1 MKKELMKRTKGCK
14 IRLTSNMML
23 CIPFF
28 ILWGVYMLLG
38 AAITPLSP
46 MEDSYKIME
55 TVERYI
61 GIAICV
67 YVCIYSLVSI
77 TEKDI
82 SIIKRFLYFLLLVTG
97 IIGFFYLDSRWLYF
111 DLVLIIS
118 LICAVQKSKKV
129 KSADNATEIVNNTA
143 ERAVM
148 ILNAPSNNESI

>member
-1 MKKELMKRTKGCK
+1 MKRSEGCK

-38 AAITPLSP
+38 AAMTPLSP
-46 MEDSYKIME
+46 MDESYKMLTTTE
-55 TVERYI
+55 KYI

-111 DLVLIIS
+111 DLALIVS

-143 ERAVM
+143 ERTVM

>member
-1 MKKELMKRTKGCK
+1 MKKELIKPSKKCK

-38 AAITPLSP
+38 AAMTPLIP
-46 MEDSYKIME
+46 MEESYKMLATTE
-55 TVERYI
+55 KYI

-77 TEKDI
+77 TQK
-82 SIIKRFLYFLLLVTG
+82 SAPVIKRFLCCLLLVTG

-111 DLVLIIS
+111 DLALIVS

-129 KSADNATEIVNNTA
+129 KSADNATEVMNNTA
-143 ERAVM
+143 ERTVM

>member
-1 MKKELMKRTKGCK
+1 MKRSEGCK

-38 AAITPLSP
+38 AAMTPLSP
-46 MEDSYKIME
+46 MDESYKVME

-61 GIAICV
+61 GIAICA
-67 YVCIYSLVSI
+67 YVCIYSLISI
-77 TEKDI
+77 TQK
-82 SIIKRFLYFLLLVTG
+82 SAPVIKRFLCCLLLVTG

-111 DLVLIIS
+111 DFVLIIS
-118 LICAVQKSKKV
+118 LICATQKSVKT
-129 KSADNATEIVNNTA
+129 KSADNATEIMNNTA

>member
-14 IRLTSNMML
+14 IRLISNMVL

-61 GIAICV
+61 GYC
-67 YVCIYSLVSI
+67 YLCLRMHLLSYFYN
-77 TEKDI
+77 TENHTC
-82 SIIKRFLYFLLLVTG
+82 Y
-97 IIGFFYLDSRWLYF
+97 
-111 DLVLIIS
+111 
-118 LICAVQKSKKV
+118 KKV
-129 KSADNATEIVNNTA
+129 SMFPAIGYRHNWIF
-143 ERAVM
+143 
-148 ILNAPSNNESI
+148 LS

>member
-1 MKKELMKRTKGCK
+1 MRRPKESK
-14 IRLTSNMML
+14 IILTSNMML

-38 AAITPLSP
+38 AAMTPLSP
-46 MEDSYKIME
+46 MDESYKMLTTAE
-55 TVERYI
+55 KYI

-67 YVCIYSLVSI
+67 YVCIYSL
-77 TEKDI
+77 I
-82 SIIKRFLYFLLLVTG
+82 SIIQKDTPIIKRYLCCLLLVTG

-111 DLVLIIS
+111 DFVLIIS
-118 LICAVQKSKKV
+118 LICATQKSVKT
-129 KSADNATEIVNNTA
+129 KSADNATEIMNNTA